1 MKTAVKKAKGG
12 KRDKT
17 FKEEKRDI
25 PFRSSL
31 SAKKSR
37 ASGRG
42 NSAKSARDGAERP
55 GAGGER
61 HAV

>member
-25 PFRSSL
+25 PFCSSL
-31 SAKKSR
+31 SAKKSQ
-37 ASGRG
+37 AS
-42 NSAKSARDGAERP
+42 
-55 GAGGER
+55 
-61 HAV
+61 